1 MPVIEVKNLNVTYRV
16 LMNKSGSLKE
26 LFRDAVKG
34 KARVV
39 DYVAIHDISFTVD
52 KGEVVAILGRN
63 GAGKSTLLKVL
74 AGVLPPTKGTSKV
87 DGKIAPMIE
96 LGAGFHPEMTGAEN
110 VLFYSALM
118 GRDVKQVKKRTP
130 AIGEWAGVADHMEF
144 PLRTFSSG
152 MVARL
157 AFATATDL
165 TMRVLHVIA
174 RLNVGG
180 TARYI
185 TQLAHE
191 LPKHGIETF
200 VATGFVQGAEVEDDS
215 AQSIDLIR
223 ITSMGRS
230 INPIKDHFAR
240 KQLDKIIADIKPDII
255 HTHTFKAGYVIRM
268 KKQPVPVVHTFHGHL
283 LDDPEFSGLKS
294 KVIVQLERK
303 LAKKSVKLVTV
314 GRRVADELLE
324 QNIGERSQFVNIPP
338 GVVPV
343 DVTPKQAALSNLGLV
358 YDGTPL
364 VGWIARVTG
373 VKNPMRALEV
383 ADALPDT
390 RFVLAGGG
398 DLLEQV
404 KAAAPANVSVIGWA
418 QAADLFGAADIILS
432 TSENEGMPVALIE
445 AQLAGKPV
453 VATDVGAVSEV
464 ILNHETGIV
473 TNKNAGSIAS
483 AVESLILDKTTR
495 DEMGRL
501 ATARARALFS
511 VERMINAHI
520 ELYKSIVK

>member
-1 MPVIEVKNLNVTYRV
+1 
-16 LMNKSGSLKE
+16 
-26 LFRDAVKG
+26 
-34 KARVV
+34 
-39 DYVAIHDISFTVD
+39 
-52 KGEVVAILGRN
+52 
-63 GAGKSTLLKVL
+63 
-74 AGVLPPTKGTSKV
+74 
-87 DGKIAPMIE
+87 
-96 LGAGFHPEMTGAEN
+96 
-110 VLFYSALM
+110 
-118 GRDVKQVKKRTP
+118 
-130 AIGEWAGVADHMEF
+130 
-144 PLRTFSSG
+144 
-152 MVARL
+152 
-157 AFATATDL
+157 
-165 TMRVLHVIA
+165 MRVLHVIA

-185 TQLAHE
+185 TQLANE

-200 VATGFVQGAEVEDDS
+200 IATGFVQGAEIEDES

-223 ITSMGRS
+223 IPSMGRS

-240 KQLDKIIADIKPDII
+240 KQLDKIISEVKPDII

-268 KKQPVPVVHTFHGHL
+268 KKQSVPVIHTFHGHL
-283 LDDPEFSGLKS
+283 LDDPEFSGFKS
-294 KVIVQLERK
+294 KIIIELERM
-303 LAKKSVKLVTV
+303 LAKKSAKLVTV

-324 QNIGERSQFVNIPP
+324 QKIGYRTQFVNIPP

-343 DVTPKQAALSNLGLV
+343 NVTPKQQALKNLNL
-358 YDGTPL
+358 YDDGKPL

-383 ADALPDT
+383 ADAMQDT
-390 RFVLAGGG
+390 RFVMVGGG

-404 KAAAPANVSVIGWA
+404 KAAAPSNVSVIGWA
-418 QAADLFGAADIILS
+418 DAADLFGAADIILS

-453 VATDVGAVSEV
+453 VATDVGSVSEV

-473 TNKNAGSIAS
+473 TNKNAGSIAT
-483 AVESLILDKTTR
+483 ALESLVIDKAKR
-495 DEMGRL
+495 EEMGRL
-501 ATARARALFS
+501 AIARAQALFS

>member
-1 MPVIEVKNLNVTYRV
+1 
-16 LMNKSGSLKE
+16 
-26 LFRDAVKG
+26 
-34 KARVV
+34 
-39 DYVAIHDISFTVD
+39 
-52 KGEVVAILGRN
+52 
-63 GAGKSTLLKVL
+63 
-74 AGVLPPTKGTSKV
+74 
-87 DGKIAPMIE
+87 
-96 LGAGFHPEMTGAEN
+96 
-110 VLFYSALM
+110 
-118 GRDVKQVKKRTP
+118 
-130 AIGEWAGVADHMEF
+130 
-144 PLRTFSSG
+144 
-152 MVARL
+152 
-157 AFATATDL
+157 
-165 TMRVLHVIA
+165 MRVLHVIA

-200 VATGFVQGAEVEDDS
+200 VATGFVQGAEREDES

-223 ITSMGRS
+223 IKSMGRS

-240 KQLDKIIADIKPDII
+240 KQLDKIIAEVKPDII

-268 KKQPVPVVHTFHGHL
+268 KKQSVPVIHTFHGHL
-283 LDDPEFSGLKS
+283 LDDPEFSGFKS
-294 KVIVQLERK
+294 KIIIGLERK
-303 LAKKSVKLVTV
+303 LAKKSTKLVTV

-324 QNIGERSQFVNIPP
+324 QRIGERTQFVNIPP
-338 GVVPV
+338 GVVAI
-343 DVTPKQAALSNLGLV
+343 DVTPKAQALKNLNLQD
-358 YDGTPL
+358 DGKPL

-390 RFVLAGGG
+390 RFVMAGGG

-404 KAAAPANVSVIGWA
+404 KATAPANVTVFGWA
-418 QAADLFGAADIILS
+418 EASDLFGAADIILS

-453 VATDVGAVSEV
+453 VATDVGSVSEV

-483 AVESLILDKTTR
+483 AVESLVIDKTTR
-495 DEMGRL
+495 EEMGRL
-501 ATARARALFS
+501 AIARAQALFS

>member
-1 MPVIEVKNLNVTYRV
+1 
-16 LMNKSGSLKE
+16 
-26 LFRDAVKG
+26 
-34 KARVV
+34 
-39 DYVAIHDISFTVD
+39 
-52 KGEVVAILGRN
+52 
-63 GAGKSTLLKVL
+63 
-74 AGVLPPTKGTSKV
+74 
-87 DGKIAPMIE
+87 
-96 LGAGFHPEMTGAEN
+96 
-110 VLFYSALM
+110 
-118 GRDVKQVKKRTP
+118 
-130 AIGEWAGVADHMEF
+130 
-144 PLRTFSSG
+144 
-152 MVARL
+152 
-157 AFATATDL
+157 
-165 TMRVLHVIA
+165 MRVLHVIA

-200 VATGFVQGAEVEDDS
+200 VATGFVQGSEVEDPS

-223 ITSMGRS
+223 VPAMGRS
-230 INPIKDHFAR
+230 IRPIQDHFAR
-240 KQLDKIIADIKPDII
+240 KQLDKIIAEVKPDII

-268 KKQPVPVVHTFHGHL
+268 KKQPVPVIHTFHGHL
-283 LDDPEFSGLKS
+283 LDDPEFSGFKS
-294 KVIVQLERK
+294 KVIVEVERK
-303 LAKKSVKLVTV
+303 LAKKSAKLVTV

-324 QNIGERSQFVNIPP
+324 QKIGHRSQFVNIPP
-338 GVVPV
+338 GVIPV
-343 DVTPKQAALSNLGLV
+343 KVTERAHALKNLNLED
-358 YDGTPL
+358 DGQPI

-390 RFVLAGGG
+390 RFVMAGGG
-398 DLLEQV
+398 NLLDEV
-404 KAAAPANVSVIGWA
+404 KAKAPSNLTVIGWA
-418 QAADLFGAADIILS
+418 EASDVFGASDIILS

-453 VATDVGAVSEV
+453 VATDVGSVSEV

-501 ATARARALFS
+501 ATARAQALFS
-511 VERMINAHI
+511 VDRMINAHI